1 MSFGVYLSFGCEK
14 FMGRSFFFFDPIL
27 RNFAALFSL
36 LQFSLLSL
44 DAQHDF
50 SDTPMPQ
57 SELLR
62 TLSQFFPCQFPLVH
76 FLVFGRS
83 QSLSFSNL
91 ECLFLGLNRKNY
103 SILQLKAHL
112 HQEDNST
119 FKHFI
124 FLILLFFFYSRSLTV
139 LIPKKF
145 KCHFGMMNARMCQN
159 P

>member
-1 MSFGVYLSFGCEK
+1 MLVVGGVCFGVYLSFGCEK

-91 ECLFLGLNRKNY
+91 ECFPFPFSFLFPPFFPY
-103 SILQLKAHL
+103 VPFYFSP
-112 HQEDNST
+112 
-119 FKHFI
+119 
-124 FLILLFFFYSRSLTV
+124 FLSLLSILLFLPNVVHY
-139 LIPKKF
+139 
-145 KCHFGMMNARMCQN
+145 
-159 P
+159 